1 MKRSEKL
8 LLMFLTVLLVLGGV
22 ASGGWAQEK
31 TYWQVPND
39 RLNLADLFIARPLGV
54 VAAAAGTGLF
64 ILSLPFTLPTRS
76 VEDSFNMFVVEP
88 WRFSFVRD
96 FPDERTF

>member
-1 MKRSEKL
+1 MKKLEKL
-8 LLMFLTVLLVLGGV
+8 LLIFLTVLLVLGGIS
-22 ASGGWAQEK
+22 SGGWAQEK
-31 TYWQVPND
+31 SYND
-39 RLNLADLFIARPLGV
+39 EYNIVDLFIARPLGV
-54 VAAAAGTGLF
+54 IAAAGGTGLF

-96 FPDERTF
+96 FPDESTF

>member
-1 MKRSEKL
+1 MKRIEKL
-8 LLMFLTVLLVLGGV
+8 LLIFLTVLLVLGGIS
-22 ASGGWAQEK
+22 SGGWAQEK
-31 TYWQVPND
+31 PYDD

-54 VAAAAGTGLF
+54 IAAAGGTGLF

-88 WRFSFVRD
+88 WKFSFVRD
-96 FPDERTF
+96 FPEER